1 MEQNSG
7 STDQNFFWEI
17 YQWQKEHHPE
27 LYKNGEN

>member
-7 STDQNFFWEI
+7 STNQNFFWEI

-27 LYKNGEN
+27 LYKNGGN